1 ILKYFALKNIL
12 LSLSFG
18 QPFASNY
25 ETGPADEKGGHALPA
40 RFTESYRNQTVR
52 RGHAASLECR
62 ALGDA
67 PISISWS
74 RNGRRLDTHKSYAL
88 FSLAHRGTTEA
99 TKPRSIGEPIWVPP
113 RWLCGGERAKG
124 PPKRRS
130 MRAGERHRRKMSIW
144 CQRLL
149 PHSPRVG
156 VAPNCAAA
164 SAIIKRGEKEDKG
177 EQGRRGE
184 TRRERER

>member
-1 ILKYFALKNIL
+1 V
-12 LSLSFG
+12 
-18 QPFASNY
+18 
-25 ETGPADEKGGHALPA
+25 PA

-88 FSLAHRGTTEA
+88 FFLAPRGTSEA

-113 RWLCGGERAKG
+113 RWLCGSERAKG

-177 EQGRRGE
+177 EKGRRE
-184 TRRERER
+184 EKRRER